1 VRILEFVD
9 KYCNKG
15 MVFGEFVKEFGKERV
30 DVGVVRDVLNREVDR
45 LGEEGRVGDHG
56 EFGKFGY
63 S

>member
-1 VRILEFVD
+1 MRILEFVD

-45 LGEEGRVGDHG
+45 LGEEGRVG
-56 EFGKFGY
+56 
-63 S
+63 